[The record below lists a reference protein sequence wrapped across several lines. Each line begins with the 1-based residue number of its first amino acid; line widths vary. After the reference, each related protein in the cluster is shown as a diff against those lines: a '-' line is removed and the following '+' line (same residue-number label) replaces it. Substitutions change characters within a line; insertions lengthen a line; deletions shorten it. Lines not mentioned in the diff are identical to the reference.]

1 MSSHKHHEKLTQ
13 IKDAVMKS
21 TELSDEEKSN
31 TVKHIEEWIL
41 EDKAEG
47 IIADELISI
56 ASGIRPI
63 LKELGLL

>member
-13 IKDAVMKS
+13 IKDAVIKS
-21 TELSDEEKSN
+21 KELSEEEKSN
-31 TVKHIEEWIL
+31 TIKHIEAWIL

-47 IIADELISI
+47 IIAEELISI

>member
-1 MSSHKHHEKLTQ
+1 VSSHKHHEKLTQ
-13 IKDAVMKS
+13 IKDAVIKS
-21 TELSDEEKSN
+21 KELSEEEKSN
-31 TVKHIEEWIL
+31 TIKHIEAWIV

-47 IIADELISI
+47 IIADELLAI

>member
-21 TELSDEEKSN
+21 KELSDAEKSN
-31 TVKHIEEWIL
+31 TIKHIEAWIL

-47 IIADELISI
+47 IIAEELISI